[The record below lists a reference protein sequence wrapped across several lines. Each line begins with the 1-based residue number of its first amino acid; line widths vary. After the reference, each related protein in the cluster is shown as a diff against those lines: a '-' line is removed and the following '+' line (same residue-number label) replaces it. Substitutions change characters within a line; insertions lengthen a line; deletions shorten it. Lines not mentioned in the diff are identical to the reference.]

1 MPHRGETKP
10 AQWYDLSDVDPRM
23 ITIPNA
29 FRPHAA
35 PVVEDEEQILSRC
48 DVLVLASLF
57 WAYVT
62 LTAIVYHEAMRIE
75 LSEMTGVMVFFPWQ
89 YRLTQHVLMLPVLL
103 LCYSTAVRL
112 GWRPAGRR
120 VPQQLALAL
129 GFSLLMY
136 WMMLAGSWILHAV
149 FGTPAVPLGIFTK
162 GDWAVWVSST
172 ATALPAYGF
181 GLALITGVAT
191 YRRYHRLQLRNSEL
205 RRDWAG
211 ARLAA
216 LRTQLSPHTLF
227 NVLHTIQAR
236 ISGEPE
242 LAQTLVASLGDLLR
256 GLLQAGE
263 RDFTQ
268 LRDELQFVELYLGLQ
283 IGRFADRLTVHVQNG
298 TDVPAVWVP
307 SLILQPLVE
316 NAVVHGLADHGGPV
330 RIDVTW
336 DLSPYRL
343 QLRVVN
349 SIGPGGAPGIG
360 GLGLRNV
367 RERLTVQFGGRAVLT
382 SGPGDASTWAA
393 ILHLP
398 VLREWRPEP
407 AAATATGPL

>member
-1 MPHRGETKP
+1 MV
-10 AQWYDLSDVDPRM
+10 A
-23 ITIPNA
+23 IPTA
-29 FRPHAA
+29 FPPYAA
-35 PVVEDEEQILSRC
+35 PLVEDEEQFLSRRG
-48 DVLVLASLF
+48 VLTLASLF

-62 LTAIVYHEAMRIE
+62 LTDIVYHEGMRIE
-75 LSEMTGVMVFFPWQ
+75 LSEMSNVMLFFPWEH
-89 YRLTQHVLMLPVLL
+89 RLMQHVLMLPVLL
-103 LCYSTAVRL
+103 LCYSTAVGI
-112 GWRPAGRR
+112 GWRPARRR

-129 GFSLLMY
+129 AFSLLMF
-136 WMMLAGSWILHAV
+136 WMMLIGGWILHAV
-149 FGTPAVPLGIFTK
+149 VGTHAEPFGIFSK
-162 GDWAVWVSST
+162 GGWAVWGGST
-172 ATALPAYGF
+172 ATALLAYGF
-181 GLALITGVAT
+181 GLVLITGVAT
-191 YRRYHRLQLRNSEL
+191 YRRYHELQLRNSEL

-242 LAQTLVASLGDLLR
+242 VAETLIASLGDLLR

-263 RDFTQ
+263 RDFSQ

-298 TDVPAVWVP
+298 PDVPAVWVP

-316 NAVVHGLADHGGPV
+316 NAVVHGLADHSGPV
-330 RIDVTW
+330 RVDVTY
-336 DLSPYRL
+336 DLAPERV

-349 SIGPGGAPGIG
+349 STVSSDARTE

-367 RERLTVQFGGRAVLT
+367 RERLAVQFGERAVLT
-382 SGPGDASTWAA
+382 SGPVDSSTWQAT
-393 ILHLP
+393 LTLP
-398 VLREWRPEP
+398 VLREWRAG
-407 AAATATGPL
+407 AAAAIGAARL